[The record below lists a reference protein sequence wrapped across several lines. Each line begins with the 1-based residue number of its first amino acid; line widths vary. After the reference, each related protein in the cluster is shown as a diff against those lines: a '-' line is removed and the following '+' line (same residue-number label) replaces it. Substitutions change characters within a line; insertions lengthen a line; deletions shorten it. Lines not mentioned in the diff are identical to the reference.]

1 MASIERT
8 AYPRF
13 KRNPSSHDLNEL
25 HTPTEEETAF
35 AQKLARS
42 PTHLLALVILLKSFQ
57 RLGYFPKLEEVPPA
71 IVSHLRSC
79 LHLKPEVAPGYEEAR
94 TLYRHHR
101 AIRDFLSVKAYGKD
115 ARHLAIMA
123 VYDAA
128 QTMDN
133 PADLIN
139 VALETLVKER
149 YELPAFSALDRLARR
164 VRMVVNRR
172 FWNSVLSHLTEDDRA
187 RLDAL
192 LVIDLRTKR
201 SPFNRLKQLPKQP
214 SLSHLQEWLD
224 QLEWLVALGEATEAL
239 VGLPPLKVQHFAAEA
254 KALDAHE
261 MKDFTLP
268 KRATLLLSLIQ
279 RQRVQARDGLA
290 LMLIKRMNKIQQRG
304 KEELE
309 RLRVGHREK
318 TAQLV
323 SILAD
328 VVTACESAPTD
339 AEAGHL
345 VKTLLAEKGDT
356 GQLLEDC
363 ETVVAASS
371 DNYQPLLWP
380 YYRSYRS
387 TLFRLI
393 KRLAP
398 ASTTQDQSLIA
409 ALNIVLENEDRRG
422 DTLAGAVDLPF
433 ASERWQRTVYR
444 IEDSAVL
451 INRRHFEV
459 CVFTH
464 LAAELKSGDLSIAGS
479 DEYADY
485 REQLLDW
492 EQCEPLVADYCR
504 ELELPAT
511 AQEFVAGLR
520 TWLDETARQVD
531 AGYTENGQL
540 VIDEHG
546 KPTLKRL
553 QGREQP
559 ASVKELE
566 AAVISRL
573 PEHNVIDILSNVAY
587 YTGWTRHYGPL
598 SGSDPKLERAVE
610 RYILTAFAYGCNLGP
625 TQAAR
630 HMRGTVTPHMLSFI
644 NRRHVNAHKLNA
656 ALRDVINHYHL
667 FPLPKL
673 WGVGKTAAADGT
685 KYDLYDQNLLAE
697 YHIRYGGYGGIAYHH
712 VADNYVAL
720 FSHFIPCGVWE
731 AIYIIEGLLQNT
743 SDVQPDTIHADT
755 QGQSTPVFALA
766 HLLGIKLMPRIRNWH
781 DLVLYRSSKESKYQ
795 HVDALFTEVI
805 DWKLIETHWQD
816 LLRVVLSIKAG
827 KISSVTLL
835 RKLGN
840 YSRKNR
846 LYQAFRELG
855 RVVRTVFL
863 LQYLSDPEARR
874 QITESTNKVEAYN
887 GFAKWLFFGGEG
899 VIADNDPE
907 EQEKAIKYNDLVA
920 NAVIFQNVVD
930 QSRILHELMT
940 EGYAVRRED
949 VAALSP
955 YLTSHIKRFGDYV
968 IDLSVAPQPLSEVEM
983 SLSL

>member
-57 RLGYFPKLEEVPPA
+57 RLGYLPKLEEVPPA
-71 IVSHLRSC
+71 IVSHLRGC

-566 AAVISRL
+566 AAEL
-573 PEHNVIDILSNVAY
+573 GL
-587 YTGWTRHYGPL
+587 TL
-598 SGSDPKLERAVE
+598 VE
-610 RYILTAFAYGCNLGP
+610 AK
-625 TQAAR
+625 
-630 HMRGTVTPHMLSFI
+630 S
-644 NRRHVNAHKLNA
+644 
-656 ALRDVINHYHL
+656 
-667 FPLPKL
+667 
-673 WGVGKTAAADGT
+673 
-685 KYDLYDQNLLAE
+685 LLA
-697 YHIRYGGYGGIAYHH
+697 
-712 VADNYVAL
+712 
-720 FSHFIPCGVWE
+720 GV
-731 AIYIIEGLLQNT
+731 QR
-743 SDVQPDTIHADT
+743 TI
-755 QGQSTPVFALA
+755 V
-766 HLLGIKLMPRIRNWH
+766 
-781 DLVLYRSSKESKYQ
+781 E
-795 HVDALFTEVI
+795 E
-805 DWKLIETHWQD
+805 
-816 LLRVVLSIKAG
+816 
-827 KISSVTLL
+827 
-835 RKLGN
+835 
-840 YSRKNR
+840 
-846 LYQAFRELG
+846 
-855 RVVRTVFL
+855 
-863 LQYLSDPEARR
+863 
-874 QITESTNKVEAYN
+874 QITEYLAEQSACPECDKKRLHKGAHTIVYRTLFGKLQLSSPRLFNCGCRPHTNRTFSPLAQLLTERKAPELFYLEAKFSALVSYGMTAKLLEEVLPVGREINAATARNHALKIGERLESELGDEQVFFIEGCERDWEGLPRPDLPLTVGIDGGYVHSSEQTSKTN
-887 GFAKWLFFGGEG
+887 GWFEVIVGKSMTAEGSSKCFGFVNCHDEKPKRRLF
-899 VIADNDPE
+899 
-907 EQEKAIKYNDLVA
+907 
-920 NAVIFQNVVD
+920 
-930 QSRILHELMT
+930 ELLKSQ
-940 EGYAVRRED
+940 G
-949 VAALSP
+949 
-955 YLTSHIKRFGDYV
+955 
-968 IDLSVAPQPLSEVEM
+968 
-983 SLSL
+983 

>member
-1 MASIERT
+1 MAAIERT

-13 KRNPSSHDLNEL
+13 KRHPSARDLNEL
-25 HTPTEEETAF
+25 HTPTDEEVAF
-35 AQKLARS
+35 ASKFARS
-42 PTHLLALVILLKSFQ
+42 PTHLLALVTLLKSFQ
-57 RLGYFPKLEEVPPA
+57 RLGYFPKLEEVPPG
-71 IVSHLRSC
+71 IVNHLRSC
-79 LHLKPEVAPGYEEAR
+79 LHLRPEVAPGYDEVR

-101 AIRDFLSVKAYGKD
+101 AIRDYLRVRAYGKD
-115 ARHLAIMA
+115 ARHLSVTA

-128 QTMDN
+128 QTMNN

-149 YELPAFSALDRLARR
+149 YELPAFSTLDRLVRR
-164 VRMVVNRR
+164 VRTVVNRR
-172 FWNSVLSHLTEDDRA
+172 FWNIVLSRLTEETQA

-192 LVIDLRTKR
+192 LVIDPRLKR
-201 SPFNRLKQLPKQP
+201 SPFNRLKHLPKPP

-224 QLEWLVALGEATEAL
+224 QLEWLVSLGETEGPL
-239 VGLPPLKVQHFAAEA
+239 KGLPPLKVKHFAAEA
-254 KALDAHE
+254 QALDAHE
-261 MKDFTLP
+261 LKDFSRP
-268 KRATLLLSLIQ
+268 KRMTLLLSLLR
-279 RQRVQARDGLA
+279 RQRVQARDQLA

-309 RLRVGHREK
+309 RWRITHREK

-328 VVTACESAPTD
+328 VVTACERAPTD
-339 AEAGHL
+339 AEAGQL
-345 VKTLLAEKGDT
+345 VKTLLAEQGNA

-363 ETVVAASS
+363 EAIVAASS
-371 DNYQPLLWP
+371 DNYQPLLWR

-387 TLFRLI
+387 TLFRLV
-393 KRLAP
+393 KHLAP
-398 ASTTQDQSLIA
+398 SSTTQDQSLINV
-409 ALNIVLENEDRRG
+409 LNFMQENEGRRSER
-422 DTLAGAVDLPF
+422 LVGAVDLSF
-433 ASERWQRTVYR
+433 ASDRWQRTVYC
-444 IEDSAVL
+444 IEDGEVL

-459 CVFTH
+459 CVFVH
-464 LAAELKSGDLSIAGS
+464 LAAELKSGDLSIEGS

-485 REQLLDW
+485 REQLLTW
-492 EQCEPLVADYCR
+492 EECEPMVADYCR
-504 ELELPAT
+504 ELDLPAT
-511 AQEFVAGLR
+511 AQKFVAGLR
-520 TWLDETARQVD
+520 LWLDETARQVD
-531 AGYTENGQL
+531 DGYPENGQL
-540 VIDEHG
+540 VIDEKG
-546 KPTLKRL
+546 LPTLKRL
-553 QGREQP
+553 QGREPQP
-559 ASVKELE
+559 SAKALE
-566 AAVISRL
+566 ALVLSRL
-573 PEHNVIDILSNVAY
+573 PERNVIDILANVEH

-630 HMRGTVTPHMLSFI
+630 HMRGTVTPHMLSFV

-656 ALRDVINHYHL
+656 ALRDVINHYHR

-673 WGVGKTAAADGT
+673 WGEGRAAAADGT

-731 AIYIIEGLLQNT
+731 AIYIIEGLLQNS
-743 SDVQPDTIHADT
+743 SDIQPDTVHADT

-781 DLVLYRSSKESKYQ
+781 DLVLYRPDKEIKYQ
-795 HVDALFTEVI
+795 HIDALFTEII

-827 KISSVTLL
+827 KIESVTLL

-863 LQYLSDPEARR
+863 LQYLSDPETRR

-940 EGYAVRRED
+940 EGYMVRRED

-968 IDLSVAPQPLSEVEM
+968 IDLSVAPQSLSEVEM